1 MILTRAP
8 LRISFAGGGSDL
20 PAFYQDEPGAVFST
34 TINAYM
40 HLAVNRKFDGAV
52 RVSYSQTEN
61 VKWARQLQH
70 DLARE
75 TLLYCGIERSVEIVS
90 VSDVPAGTGLGSSSA
105 YAVAL
110 LQALWAFHHD
120 RPEPERLAASACQV
134 ELDRCQHPIGKQDQ
148 YATAFGGLRLYEFL
162 PDSVRPGLTLTGAPA
177 QELERHLMLW
187 YTGTSR
193 EADAVLRAQTQALAQ
208 GTARATTRRLV
219 ELAHAMPVVVQNGQL
234 RAFAELLDE
243 AWQRKRAIVPVIG
256 SDQVETLL
264 ANAKRAGAW
273 AGKLCGAGGS
283 GFVLLCVPPD
293 RQEAV
298 RRVLNVRPVRELRFR
313 FEPHGSQIVYDTHYY
328 HSAHLRADRVRLAD
342 HSRGEAVPALS

>member
-40 HLAVNRKFDGAV
+40 HLAVNRKFDGSV

-75 TLLYCGIERSVEIVS
+75 TLLACGIERSIEIVS
-90 VSDVPAGTGLGSSSA
+90 VCDVPAGTGLGSSSA

-120 RPEPERLAASACQV
+120 RPEPERLAATACQI
-134 ELDRCQHPIGKQDQ
+134 EIDRCQHPIGKQDQ
-148 YATAFGGLRLYEFL
+148 YAAAFGGLRLYEFL
-162 PDSVRPGLTLTGAPA
+162 PDSVRPGLTVTGAPA

-187 YTGTSR
+187 YTGATR
-193 EADAVLRAQTQALAQ
+193 DANAVLQAQTQALRQ

-219 ELAHAMPVVVQNGQL
+219 ELAHAMPIALQNGQV
-234 RAFAELLDE
+234 RAFAEMLDE
-243 AWQRKRAIVPVIG
+243 AWQRKRAIVPCD
-256 SDQVETLL
+256 DQVETMLSQ
-264 ANAKRAGAW
+264 AKSAGAW

-283 GFVLLCVPPD
+283 GFVLLCVPPE
-293 RQEAV
+293 RQDAV

-313 FEPHGSQIVYDTHYY
+313 FEPCGSQIVYDTHYY
-328 HSAHLRADRVRLAD
+328 HSAHLRADRVRGAD
-342 HSRGEAVPALS
+342 HPRGEALAAVS